1 MNSKMLTLKRIWRR
15 KYMYLMLLPAIVY
28 YIIFHYAPMYGA
40 TIAFRD
46 FNIIRGIMGSEWIG
60 LANFEQLLGM
70 SHFRRAFW
78 NTLTI
83 SLQRLFWGFPV
94 PIIFAILLNEI
105 KSMRYKKFVQTSVY
119 IPHFISWVIVGGL
132 LVNMLSITDGIV
144 NQAIVALGFAP
155 IGFLSDERFFIPTMI
170 VSMIWKSFGWTAI
183 IYMAAL
189 SGVDPELY
197 DAAKVDGVNRWQ
209 KTRYITLPCIQSTIV
224 VMFILRLGSLMEA
237 GFEQIFVLYHPG
249 VFRVA
254 DILDTFVFRLGL
266 HDGRFAMAS
275 AVGLFRSAINFSLLV
290 AANMMARRVGEQGVY

>member
-1 MNSKMLTLKRIWRR
+1 
-15 KYMYLMLLPAIVY
+15 MYLMLLPAIVY

-46 FNIIRGIMGSEWIG
+46 FNIIRGITGSDWIG
-60 LANFEQLLGM
+60 FAHFEQLFGM
-70 SHFRRAFW
+70 SQFHRVFW

-94 PIIFAILLNEI
+94 PIIFALLLNEVR
-105 KSMRYKKFVQTSVY
+105 SMRYKKFVQTSVY

-132 LVNMLSITDGIV
+132 LVNLLSITDGIV
-144 NQAIVALGFAP
+144 NQGLGAIGIGP
-155 IGFLSDERFFIPTMI
+155 IGFLSDERFFVPTMI
-170 VSMIWKSFGWTAI
+170 ASMIWKSFGWTAI

-189 SGVDPELY
+189 AGVDPELY

-209 KTRYITLPCIQSTIV
+209 KTRYITLPSIQSTIV

-249 VFRVA
+249 VYRVA
-254 DILDTFVFRLGL
+254 DIIDTYVFRLGL
-266 HDGRFAMAS
+266 HDGRFALAS
-275 AVGLFRSAINFSLLV
+275 AVGLFRSVINFTLLV
-290 AANMMARRVGEQGVY
+290 AANMLARRVGEQGVY